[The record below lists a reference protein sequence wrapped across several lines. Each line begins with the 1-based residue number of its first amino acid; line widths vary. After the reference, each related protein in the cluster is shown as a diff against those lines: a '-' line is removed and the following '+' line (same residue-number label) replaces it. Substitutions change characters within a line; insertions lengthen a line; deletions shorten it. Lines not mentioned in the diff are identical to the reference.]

1 MTDPASLPAFP
12 APEVQFVLRA
22 RLLGALSDMGLTPD
36 VDEDGDIVVHV
47 DQQRLFVRCTDSTP
61 PLARVFGQWQIDAE
75 VPGDELLRLQAANAV
90 TMAIHLVKT
99 TLVEDRLVSAVDLI
113 VTDDL
118 HLPSLL
124 SAAMGMVVQSV
135 QTWHATVTELAQDR
149 ARPGTD
155 LDHERRNG
163 TVAQ

>member
-1 MTDPASLPAFP
+1 VTDPASLPAFP
-12 APEVQFVLRA
+12 PLEVQFVLRA
-22 RLLGALSDMGLTPD
+22 RMLATLTDMGLSPD
-36 VDEDGDIVVHV
+36 VDGDGDIVVVV

-75 VPGDELLRLQAANAV
+75 VPGDELLRLRAANAV

-135 QTWHATVTELAQDR
+135 QTWHATVTELSKDQ
-149 ARPGTD
+149 
-155 LDHERRNG
+155 NG
-163 TVAQ
+163 VLSR

>member
-1 MTDPASLPAFP
+1 VGRVTDPASLPVFP
-12 APEVQFVLRA
+12 PPEVQFVLRA
-22 RLLGALSDMGLTPD
+22 RMLTALTDMALAPD
-36 VDEDGDIVVHV
+36 VDADGDVVVMV

-61 PLARVFGQWQIDAE
+61 PLARVFGQWQIDSE

-135 QTWHATVTELAQDR
+135 QTWHATVSELSSDPAAVVTR
-149 ARPGTD
+149 
-155 LDHERRNG
+155 
-163 TVAQ
+163 

>member
-1 MTDPASLPAFP
+1 MGRVTDPASLPAFP
-12 APEVQFVLRA
+12 PPEVQFVLRA
-22 RLLGALSDMGLTPD
+22 RMLTALTDMGLAPD
-36 VDEDGDIVVHV
+36 VDADGDVVVMV

-61 PLARVFGQWQIDAE
+61 PLARVFGQWQIDSE

-124 SAAMGMVVQSV
+124 GAAMGMVVQSV
-135 QTWHATVTELAQDR
+135 QTWHATVSELASDPAAVVTR
-149 ARPGTD
+149 
-155 LDHERRNG
+155 
-163 TVAQ
+163 